1 MLCFFRAMKFII
13 SSFILIS
20 VFSFT
25 VAYSQSYTVSGKVTD
40 RVTGKPLQN
49 TNVYINN
56 SSRGT
61 ITNSEGHFSIS
72 SLVPGKY
79 DLVVSYI
86 GFQTVVKS
94 LEITN
99 ENKQLE
105 ISLDKKEQILREVLI
120 LTDETRRRYLKIF
133 KENLL
138 GYTEAARRC
147 KITNIDA
154 VGFTSG
160 PAKGD
165 IIAYADEDLVIENP
179 ESGYIIHFQ
188 MTDFY
193 FNTNTGASWFFG
205 YMRFEDMARGGEPS
219 KKWIKRRNDNF
230 YGSSMHFYRSL
241 VKKELAKEGYKLA
254 ERRELIDTTNN
265 KKTVTFNANGVS
277 VQNNRRVI
285 AVPVTEDSILFL
297 YSDSAYKIF
306 ELQLKGSLHIAYR
319 KSTKLKNE
327 MNEGGAFIGQPNSG
341 TFSGLRIRQAPV
353 LIDYRGLMLT
363 PMNIIYDGIWV
374 YERMANM
381 LPKDFEPE

>member
-1 MLCFFRAMKFII
+1 MKFIAVN
-13 SSFILIS
+13 FILAI
-20 VFSFT
+20 VFSVT
-25 VAYSQSYTVSGKVTD
+25 IAYSQAYTVSGKVTD

-56 SSRGT
+56 TSKGT
-61 ITNSEGHFSIS
+61 ITNGEGYFSIS

-79 DLVVSYI
+79 DLVISYI
-86 GFQTVVKS
+86 GFQTEVRS
-94 LEITN
+94 IDISN

-105 ISLDKKEQILREVLI
+105 ILLEKKEKLLREVLI

-138 GYTEAARRC
+138 GYTDAARRC
-147 KITNIDA
+147 KISNIDA
-154 VGFTSG
+154 VDFTTG
-160 PAKGD
+160 PEKGD
-165 IIAYADEDLVIENP
+165 IIAFADEDLVIENP

-205 YMRFEDMARGGEPS
+205 YMRFEDMAKNGEPS
-219 KKWIKRRNDNF
+219 KKWIKRRNDNY

-241 VKKELAKEGYKLA
+241 VKKELAKEGYKMA
-254 ERRELIDTTNN
+254 ERREIVDTSLKN
-265 KKTVTFNANGVS
+265 KSNVTINANGVS
-277 VQNNRRVI
+277 VQRNKMVVS
-285 AVPVTEDSILFL
+285 VPVTEDSILFL

-327 MNEGGAFIGQPNSG
+327 IQQGGAFIGQPNSG
-341 TFSGLRIRQAPV
+341 TFSGLRIRETPV
-353 LIDYRGLMLT
+353 LIDYKGLLLT

-381 LPKDFEPE
+381 LPEDFEPE